1 MDSKVRLQK
10 TVKPKDSLNK
20 VVRSTFVTF
29 TQPTIQQDTDTI
41 SELFRLYD
49 NLYLEIPLEGPMS
62 HTYLIEES
70 SKLVD
75 IAADNTEIQPLL
87 DEISE
92 LRERLLQAQE
102 DILELNEELS
112 KLNGG
117 V

>member
-1 MDSKVRLQK
+1 MDNKVRLQK
-10 TVKPKDSLNK
+10 TVKPKDGLNK

-29 TQPTIQQDTDTI
+29 TQPTVQQDTDTV
-41 SELFRLYD
+41 ENLFRLYD
-49 NLYLEIPLEGPMS
+49 SLYLEIPLEGPMS

-75 IAADNTEIQPLL
+75 IATDNTDIQPLL
-87 DEISE
+87 DEISD

-102 DILELNEELS
+102 DIIELNEELA
-112 KLNGG
+112 KANGG